1 MRRGILLFCMI
12 FFIVSSCLAYV
23 TPEDAARMGYPV
35 TRKEGRTG
43 EVFDAKD
50 ATTARGSANRDQSD
64 SPSPDRDSGPPATRP
79 TPPATGNNPF
89 E

>member
-1 MRRGILLFCMI
+1 MLFCMVI
-12 FFIVSSCLAYV
+12 CTVSPCLAYV

-35 TRKEGRTG
+35 TRKEERTG
-43 EVFDAKD
+43 EVFDAKA

-64 SPSPDRDSGPPATRP
+64 SPSPDRDAGSPATR
-79 TPPATGNNPF
+79 TIPPGTDKNPF